1 MSQGLI
7 VQTELGDPP
16 AVPRE
21 RTPSW
26 RHQRQAYWFARG
38 LWGEQRPGAYLAL
51 GMGCGKTKVAID
63 LICSLPV
70 VHRRILVFCPKSVVA
85 VWPRQFSLHAGSPVR
100 VLALGDGRL
109 ADRAEEAQGF
119 LSEPGAEAR
128 VVVANYEA
136 IGTETACEFADWAI
150 KVKWDLLVMDE
161 IHRIKSPSGIRSR
174 YLSRLSDRVPRRL
187 GLSGTPLPHS
197 PLDAYGQYRALDK
210 TVLGRSFTAF
220 RARYAV
226 TNPIFPGKVEK
237 FVNQDELSR
246 RMASIMIQV
255 RSEDALDL
263 PEAVHAEVPVEL
275 NTRTR
280 AIYKRMEDD
289 FVTWA
294 EAGGPEVSAANALAR
309 LLRLQ
314 QIAGGVLQD
323 GDTVTRVGSEKV
335 AALEDLLEDLPAEEP
350 VVVFARFRADLDGI
364 ADACRRLALEHA
376 ELSGRVNQLDLWQRG
391 GARILAA
398 QIQSGKEGIDLTRA
412 RRAVYYSLG
421 FSLGDYEQSLARIRR
436 PGQAAGTVFYHHLVA
451 RNTVD
456 EKVYGALKEKKQVVE
471 AVLDKAKAHG
481 WAERKEH

>member
-1 MSQGLI
+1 MP
-7 VQTELGDPP
+7 QTVVDLPP
-16 AVPRE
+16 IPGEKTQA
-21 RTPSW
+21 W
-26 RHQRQAYWFARG
+26 DHQRRAYWFARE
-38 LWGEQRPGAYLAL
+38 LWESQRPGAYLAL

-63 LICSLPV
+63 LICSLPL
-70 VHRRILVFCPKSVVA
+70 HRRVLVFCPKSVVA
-85 VWPRQFSLHAGSPVR
+85 VWPRQFALHAGKPVF
-100 VLALGDGRL
+100 VLPLGEGRL
-109 ADRAEEAQGF
+109 SERAAEAQAFISTPGT
-119 LSEPGAEAR
+119 EPR

-136 IGTETACEFADWAI
+136 IGTETACEFADWAL

-174 YLSRLSDRVPRRL
+174 YLSRLSDRIPRRI

-210 TVLGRSFTAF
+210 AVLGKSFTAF

-226 TNPIFPGKVEK
+226 VNPIFPGKVEK
-237 FVNQDELSR
+237 FIHQEELSR
-246 RMASIMIQV
+246 RMGSIMIQV

-263 PEAVHAEVPVEL
+263 PEAVHSEVAVVLTP
-275 NTRTR
+275 RTR
-280 AIYKRMEDD
+280 AVYKRMEDD

-294 EAGGPEVSAANALAR
+294 ESGGPEVTAANALAR

-314 QIAGGVLQD
+314 QIAAGVLQD
-323 GDTVTRVGSEKV
+323 GESVTRVGSEKV
-335 AALEDLLEDLPAEEP
+335 AALEDLLEDLPADEP

-364 ADACRRLALEHA
+364 QEACRRLGLEHA
-376 ELSGRVNQLDLWQRG
+376 ELSGRMNQLDLWQRG
-391 GARILAA
+391 GARVLAA

-436 PGQAAGTVFYHHLVA
+436 PGQQAGTVFYHHLVA

-456 EKVYGALKEKKQVVE
+456 EKVYEALKEKRQVVE
-471 AVLDKAKAHG
+471 AVLDEAKAHG
-481 WAERKEH
+481 WAERKELPNGN